1 MRFGCYY
8 SAVYTMNYYI
18 IYRSYLMLLIFRQLT
33 DVFSFKGFAE
43 VPHIFYAAC
52 FSLKVMLLKTVTGP
66 KRVLKF

>member
-1 MRFGCYY
+1 
-8 SAVYTMNYYI
+8 
-18 IYRSYLMLLIFRQLT
+18 MLLIFRQLT